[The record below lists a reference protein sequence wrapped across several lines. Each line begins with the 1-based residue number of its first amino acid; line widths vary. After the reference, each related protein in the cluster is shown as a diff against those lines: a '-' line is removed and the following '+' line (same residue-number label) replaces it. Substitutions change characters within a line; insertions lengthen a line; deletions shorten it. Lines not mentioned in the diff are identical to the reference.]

1 MIEFK
6 IKGCSVDIHTTPT
19 TKERSPKG
27 LHIVKCEYSGTVVLM
42 QGHQPLMTVTSA
54 DLSALYEMLKCDSS
68 DTMVSDMIR
77 IVSDYIDSH

>member
-6 IKGCSVDIHTTPT
+6 IKGCAVDIHAAPK
-19 TKERSPKG
+19 KECSPKG
-27 LHIVKCEYSGTVVLM
+27 LHIVKCEYSGTAVLM
-42 QGHQPLMTVTSA
+42 QGNAPLMCVTSA
-54 DLSALYEMLKCDSS
+54 DLSALYEMLRYDRS

>member
-19 TKERSPKG
+19 KKECSPKG
-27 LHIVKCEYSGTVVLM
+27 LHIMKCEYSGTAVLM
-42 QGHQPLMTVTSA
+42 QSNTPLMCVTSA
-54 DLSALYEMLKCDSS
+54 DLSALYEMLKCDRS